1 MEKIYSCGVALV
13 GINSKIMRNNRV
25 LEERMELITKEGI
38 LPKTTY
44 NQAFICY
51 KMMNE
56 NGRERREKREERREC
71 MEQILKNKR

>member
-44 NQAFICY
+44 SQAFICH

-56 NGRERREKREERREC
+56 NGRERREKREESAWNRY
-71 MEQILKNKR
+71 